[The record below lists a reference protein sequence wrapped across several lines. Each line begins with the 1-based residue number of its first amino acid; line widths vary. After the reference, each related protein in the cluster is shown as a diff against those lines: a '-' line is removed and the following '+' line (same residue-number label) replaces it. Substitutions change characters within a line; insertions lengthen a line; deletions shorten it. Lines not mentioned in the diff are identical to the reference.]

1 MDRGN
6 SKHGPHLDEQMA
18 EEVRGY
24 VQGGAPTRA
33 EEWKDPEPPGE
44 DQPDIL
50 MDPDLERA
58 GTPPGMNPQDVEG
71 RYELARYL
79 RYTGFPAD
87 RDALQAKVFT
97 EDDVSGAA
105 AAANEALG
113 AGPITKVSETA
124 RVALMPWVTLA
135 AFVPLGFLLWRR
147 NL

>member
-1 MDRGN
+1 
-6 SKHGPHLDEQMA
+6 MA

-44 DQPDIL
+44 DQPEIL

-87 RDALQAKVFT
+87 RDALVEMARSTQAPQRMRDDLARLPKGREFANVT
-97 EDDVSGAA
+97 EVW
-105 AAANEALG
+105 EALG
-113 AGPITKVSETA
+113 HGVEEHRT
-124 RVALMPWVTLA
+124 
-135 AFVPLGFLLWRR
+135 
-147 NL
+147 

>member
-87 RDALQAKVFT
+87 RDALLEMAQSTQAPERIRDDLARLPKGREFT
-97 EDDVSGAA
+97 NVTEVW
-105 AAANEALG
+105 EALG
-113 AGPITKVSETA
+113 HGVEE
-124 RVALMPWVTLA
+124 
-135 AFVPLGFLLWRR
+135 RR
-147 NL
+147 T

>member
-1 MDRGN
+1 VITVDRGN

-87 RDALQAKVFT
+87 RDALLEMAQSTQAPERIRDDLARLPKGREFT
-97 EDDVSGAA
+97 NVTEVW
-105 AAANEALG
+105 EALG
-113 AGPITKVSETA
+113 HGVEE
-124 RVALMPWVTLA
+124 
-135 AFVPLGFLLWRR
+135 RR
-147 NL
+147 T